1 MKIVSMTQ
9 LLSPRRAKRSD
20 TVYYREISPRQEK
33 PQSTQK
39 RSFRLGGVMGERQGS
54 GGAGVHNSK
63 PSLIVL
69 SSFLK
74 KLIYLAVPS
83 PVGAYWIF

>member
-1 MKIVSMTQ
+1 
-9 LLSPRRAKRSD
+9 
-20 TVYYREISPRQEK
+20 
-33 PQSTQK
+33 
-39 RSFRLGGVMGERQGS
+39 MGERQGS
-54 GGAGVHNSK
+54 GGAGAHNSK

>member
-1 MKIVSMTQ
+1 
-9 LLSPRRAKRSD
+9 
-20 TVYYREISPRQEK
+20 
-33 PQSTQK
+33 
-39 RSFRLGGVMGERQGS
+39 MGERQGS